1 MFVCGERV
9 QLCKLLNNLG
19 SVVEN
24 WIFWRGIQ
32 FSITNNMSRL
42 LDSFFKVKLHLL
54 SLLLVFICISRSK
67 PKRKKK
73 NVVLLLTHKGFSI
86 LPLLVF
92 HLSFFFLAQMK
103 NEVSSHS
110 SVLNYI
116 KLDVACWTV
125 CCLVNSFFI
134 PFILKVSQISLEC
147 IYQRIIFLTF
157 GYMVKHVFEEMG
169 EWVKKYVFL
178 LAENK
183 FDSKLLFWIKV
194 NILA

>member
-19 SVVEN
+19 NVVEN
-24 WIFWRGIQ
+24 CFFWRGIQ

-86 LPLLVF
+86 YLSWYFIFHFFPCTNEKWSLVTFFSIELHQAWCSMLSGLLSRQQ
-92 HLSFFFLAQMK
+92 L
-103 NEVSSHS
+103 
-110 SVLNYI
+110 
-116 KLDVACWTV
+116 
-125 CCLVNSFFI
+125 FI

-157 GYMVKHVFEEMG
+157 GYMVKHVFEEIG
-169 EWVKKYVFL
+169 EWVKK
-178 LAENK
+178 
-183 FDSKLLFWIKV
+183 
-194 NILA
+194 

>member
-1 MFVCGERV
+1 MFKIETCFSNASLKFKTCLSVV
-9 QLCKLLNNLG
+9 NVLLNNLG

-32 FSITNNMSRL
+32 FSITNNMPRL

-92 HLSFFFLAQMK
+92 HLSFFSLHKWKMK
-103 NEVSSHS
+103 FSHILQYWITSS
-110 SVLNYI
+110 L
-116 KLDVACWTV
+116 
-125 CCLVNSFFI
+125 
-134 PFILKVSQISLEC
+134 
-147 IYQRIIFLTF
+147 
-157 GYMVKHVFEEMG
+157 M
-169 EWVKKYVFL
+169 
-178 LAENK
+178 
-183 FDSKLLFWIKV
+183 
-194 NILA
+194 